1 MKKLLLRILSWLQL
15 AGAAAFLLVAALV
28 GTLWATGTLNRKS
41 AGQAWAVLD
50 GRKRAVEKSDYL
62 RWQKMEKETQTR
74 TEVERQEQRGS
85 GLAYEAFMKEKERRE
100 RELDREIA
108 VLQLVDGMVKKRETE
123 FTDQRKVFAQQRQAF
138 LAQQK
143 AAREREQDAN
153 LKKALRIIQGMD
165 AELVAQDFQNR
176 WNDPKDPDEKQ
187 KVVDLLRRMP
197 ARQSSEIISA
207 IQDST
212 TRVAIM
218 KEVRK
223 AKS

>member
-1 MKKLLLRILSWLQL
+1 VKKLLPRVLSWLQL
-15 AGAAAFLLVAALV
+15 AGAVAFLLVAALV
-28 GTLWATGTLNRKS
+28 GTLWARGTFNRES

-50 GRKRAVEKSDYL
+50 GRKRAVEESDYL
-62 RWQKMEKETQTR
+62 RWQKMEKETRTR

-108 VLQLVDGMVKKRETE
+108 VLQLVDEMVEKREAE
-123 FTDQRKVFAQQRQAF
+123 FTDQRRVFAQQKQAF
-138 LAQQK
+138 LAQRK
-143 AAREREQDAN
+143 AEEEKKGSAR
-153 LKKALRIIQGMD
+153 LKKTLQILQGID

-176 WNDPKDPDEKQ
+176 WNDSKDPAEKE

-207 IQDST
+207 IQDSA

-218 KEVRK
+218 KEMRK